1 MDDRTLLSV
10 ENLSTHFFTDRGIVH
25 AVDGVDLTVR
35 RAETLGIVGESGCGK
50 TVTMLSILRLIPD
63 PPGRT
68 VAGRVVFD
76 GRDLLTLSSAEMRRI
91 RGDRIAMI
99 PQDPMAALNPA
110 FTIGAQIDEV
120 LTVHRDFSRAAAR
133 AETIR
138 LLETVGIPS
147 AGTRAKDYPH
157 HFSGGMSQRV
167 MIAMALA
174 CNPELVIA
182 DEPTT
187 ALDVTIQA
195 QILDLLRNLI
205 KERGS
210 AVMLITHDLGVVAE
224 ICDQVAVMYAGKVV
238 EYTDVVTLF
247 DRPLHP
253 YTVALQNSL
262 PRPDQGAHRLQALE
276 GQPPDLAHLPSGC
289 PFRTRCPHAMEQC
302 AAATPTLS
310 EVQPGHWVRC
320 FLHAPA

>member
-10 ENLSTHFFTDRGIVH
+10 ENLSTHFFTDRGVVH

-63 PPGRT
+63 PPGRI

-110 FTIGAQIDEV
+110 FTVGEQIDEV
-120 LTVHRDFSRAAAR
+120 LTVHRGFNRAAAR

-147 AGTRAKDYPH
+147 ADTRVKDYPH

-262 PRPDQGAHRLQALE
+262 PRPDQGARRLQAIE

-302 AAATPTLS
+302 AAAMPTLS

>member
-1 MDDRTLLSV
+1 MNDQTLLSV
-10 ENLSTHFFTDRGIVH
+10 ENLSTHFFTDRGVVH

-147 AGTRAKDYPH
+147 AGTRVKDYPH

-262 PRPDQGAHRLQALE
+262 PRPDQGARRLQAIE

-302 AAATPTLS
+302 AAALPTLS

>member
-1 MDDRTLLSV
+1 MNDQTLLSV
-10 ENLSTHFFTDRGIVH
+10 ENLSTHFFTDRGVVH

-147 AGTRAKDYPH
+147 AGTRVKDYPH

-187 ALDVTIQA
+187 ELDVTNQA

-262 PRPDQGAHRLQALE
+262 PRPDQGARRLQAIE

-302 AAATPTLS
+302 AAAAPTLS

>member
-1 MDDRTLLSV
+1 MNDQTLLSV
-10 ENLSTHFFTDRGIVH
+10 ENLSTHFFTDRGVVH

-147 AGTRAKDYPH
+147 AGTRVKDYPH

-262 PRPDQGAHRLQALE
+262 PRPDQGARRLQAIE

-302 AAATPTLS
+302 ATALPTLS

>member
-1 MDDRTLLSV
+1 MNDQTLLSV
-10 ENLSTHFFTDRGIVH
+10 ENLSTHFFTDRGVVH

-147 AGTRAKDYPH
+147 AGTRVKDYPH

-262 PRPDQGAHRLQALE
+262 PRPDQGARRLQAIE

-302 AAATPTLS
+302 AAAAPTLS